1 MSVTA
6 KQVYTPNQSVT
17 ITLASL
23 ANGSTAVSNAID
35 NSSNGFLSS
44 EFQIK
49 LKTGTVSGPTP
60 TVSMYLVRTVDGSIS
75 GNYDDTTNTNNPELI
90 RQISTPSSTTTYIA
104 SVRLE
109 SLPQYF
115 KLMVVNNTGGA
126 FDSTGGNFYL
136 IFCGKTV
143 QTS

>member
-1 MSVTA
+1 MSFTA
-6 KQVYTPNQSVT
+6 KQIYTANQSVT

-35 NSSNGFLSS
+35 NSTNGFLSS

-49 LKTGTVSGPTP
+49 LKTGTVSGTP
-60 TVSMYLVRTVDGSIS
+60 TVSLYLLRAADGGTV
-75 GNYDDTTNTNNPELI
+75 YDDSTNTNNPEFI
-90 RQISTPSSTTTYIA
+90 RQISTPSSTTTYIN

-109 SLPQYF
+109 SLPQFF
-115 KLMVVNNTGGA
+115 KIMVVNNTGGA
-126 FDSTGGNFYL
+126 FDSTAGNFSL

-143 QTS
+143 QVA